1 MSLLVSVGGGLLAG
15 TIFKKTWQFA
25 AREDEAPKATDAAR
39 GWHEIL
45 IAAALQGAIFA
56 TVKATVDRLTAAG
69 THSLTGTWP
78 GEDSS
83 GRSRKKRKEGLTMA
97 EPDTVHEAS
106 VQQRG
111 RRAAEEAASQTGG
124 PPRTSRPNSAA
135 ARGWP
140 RAGGPFGS
148 SRTTSYRTGRRG

>member
-1 MSLLVSVGGGLLAG
+1 MHKLIFRAASLLAGMVGGLLAG
-15 TIFKKTWQFA
+15 AIFKKAWQLA

-56 TVKATVDRLTAAG
+56 TVKAAVNRAAAHG

-83 GRSRKKRKEGLTMA
+83 
-97 EPDTVHEAS
+97 
-106 VQQRG
+106 
-111 RRAAEEAASQTGG
+111 EEAGKQGKKA
-124 PPRTSRPNSAA
+124 
-135 ARGWP
+135 
-140 RAGGPFGS
+140 
-148 SRTTSYRTGRRG
+148 